1 MGLGRRIK
9 ELRTTVRLTQSEFAE
24 KLGVSKRAVQEW
36 EAERRTPSEPVL
48 RQIEQ
53 TFSVNPEWLRHG
65 KGEMFLKKV
74 NEEEEVL
81 FEFFEALESSLGMKI
96 PRAVK
101 RAVSR
106 MYEMQDMK
114 GVLEVLTDYLQEI
127 EEVREQKE
135 IPPKKGNFKGN
146 YSNTS
151 FFNIQSYKEGKDE
164 S

>member
-1 MGLGRRIK
+1 MTVNERIK
-9 ELRTTVRLTQSEFAE
+9 ELRKIKGLSQSQMAE
-24 KLGVSKRAVQEW
+24 MLGVSLKTYQRYEQQGYKVP
-36 EAERRTPSEPVL
+36 ERVL
-48 RQIEQ
+48 RQIEA

-81 FEFFEALESSLGMKI
+81 FKFFEALESSLGVRI

-106 MYEMQDMK
+106 MYEMKDMK
-114 GVLEVLTDYLQEI
+114 GVLEVLTDYLQEV
-127 EEVREQKE
+127 EEVREHKETTQQKGSF
-135 IPPKKGNFKGN
+135 KGNF
-146 YSNTS
+146 SNTS